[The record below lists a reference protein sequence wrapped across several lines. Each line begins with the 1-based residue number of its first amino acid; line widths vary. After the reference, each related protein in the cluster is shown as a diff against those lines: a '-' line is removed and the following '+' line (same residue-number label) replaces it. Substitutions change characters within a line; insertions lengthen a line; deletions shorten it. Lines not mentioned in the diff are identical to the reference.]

1 MDLLERQHQLGALT
15 QLLRD
20 AGGSAGKIVFIGAEA
35 GAGKSTLVE
44 EFARQA
50 GRGARVFWGHSDA
63 LQTSRVL
70 GPVNELAAAV
80 SLLPGTARES
90 ALPREQ
96 LFAGLFERFSAPS
109 PLSVVVLE
117 DLHWADEATLDF
129 VRFLGRRIQRTRC
142 LLIATYRDDELAPA
156 HPLRAVLGELTGQ
169 HTARIHLPA
178 LSLSAIEQLA
188 RGTPRDAREVFAVT
202 GGNPFFVRELLS
214 APVDTVPETVRD
226 AVLARLMQCSPAARE
241 VAELVSLLPG
251 KTETWLTRALLG
263 DVGAAADEAVMRGLL
278 KYQEAA
284 LAFRHELGRLAVA
297 STTARGR
304 AQGLHQGILRCLIEH
319 EADVSQIVHHALHAQ
334 DVKALLEY
342 APRAAQLAAREGA
355 HREAAAHLATTLR
368 FVESLGAPER
378 AQLYEQHAIECNLTN
393 QVSASLAS
401 AAAALALWAE
411 LRDVPA
417 QARLLLLLGRQYWK
431 SGQKV
436 LADRHVGD
444 AIALLES
451 HSEDRGLARAYS
463 ARSQLAMTSD
473 HMQEALEFGQRALDL
488 AVRSGDHSV
497 RAHALNNM
505 GTALMESS
513 NRTGLAKLEE
523 SLALALQH
531 NLHDDAGRAYANLVS
546 TATRQHLPG
555 VAMRYIAEGIEYCE
569 VHDVQDSLVYTRVY
583 GAHAELDCGRWDGA
597 AQVAAELLDTHAL
610 ATAQR
615 VPALIVL
622 ACIRARRGDPGVDS
636 LLDEALQLALPTGE
650 LQRIGPIAAVRA
662 EVAWY
667 RGDLK
672 RVAEEAAI
680 GLKAAVGHLDSWIP
694 GQLAY
699 WAHRADPA
707 FRPSAPIARPYA
719 LMIDGDW
726 QGAAAAWAELGTPYE
741 RALALADGPEEA
753 LLESLGILE
762 QLGAGPLAAIVRQ
775 RLRERGV
782 RGIPRGPRASTRG
795 NPAGLTSRQ
804 VQVLRLL
811 AQGHTNSELARRLHI
826 SAKTIDHHVSS
837 ILEKLEVRSRTEAV
851 AAAFGLGILKPDG

>member
-1 MDLLERQHQLGALT
+1 
-15 QLLRD
+15 
-20 AGGSAGKIVFIGAEA
+20 
-35 GAGKSTLVE
+35 
-44 EFARQA
+44 
-50 GRGARVFWGHSDA
+50 
-63 LQTSRVL
+63 VL

-80 SLLPGTARES
+80 SLLSGTARAS

-96 LFAGLFERFSAPS
+96 LFAGLFERFSPPS
-109 PLSVVVLE
+109 PLSMVVLE

-188 RGTPRDAREVFAVT
+188 KGTPRDAREVFAVT

-214 APVDTVPETVRD
+214 APMDTVPETVRD

-241 VAELVSLLPG
+241 VAEVVSLLPG
-251 KTETWLTRALLG
+251 KTETWLARAILG

-278 KYQEAA
+278 KYQDAA

-297 STTARGR
+297 STTPRAR
-304 AQGLHQGILRCLIEH
+304 AQDLHQGILRCLIEH
-319 EADVSQIVHHALHAQ
+319 DADVSQIVHHALHAQ
-334 DVKALLEY
+334 DVKALLQY

-368 FVESLGAPER
+368 FVESLCAPER

-401 AAAALALWAE
+401 AAAAHALWAQ
-411 LRDVPA
+411 LGDVPA

-431 SGQKV
+431 SGQKM
-436 LADRHVGD
+436 LADRYVAD

-488 AVRSGDHSV
+488 AVQSGDHSV

-513 NRTGLAKLEE
+513 NQTGLAKLEE

-583 GAHAELDCGRWDGA
+583 GAHAELDCGRWESA
-597 AQVAAELLDTHAL
+597 AQVAAELLETHAL

-672 RVAEEAAI
+672 RVAEEAAV
-680 GLKAAVGHLDSWIP
+680 GLKAAAGHQDPWIP

-699 WAHRADPA
+699 WAHRADSSLQ
-707 FRPSAPIARPYA
+707 PSSKIARPYA
-719 LMIDGDW
+719 LMIAGDW
-726 QGAAAAWAELGTPYE
+726 EGAAAAWAALGTPYE
-741 RALALADGPEEA
+741 RALALADGPEDA
-753 LLESLGILE
+753 LLESLSILE

-811 AQGHTNSELARRLHI
+811 AQGHTNSELAHRLHI